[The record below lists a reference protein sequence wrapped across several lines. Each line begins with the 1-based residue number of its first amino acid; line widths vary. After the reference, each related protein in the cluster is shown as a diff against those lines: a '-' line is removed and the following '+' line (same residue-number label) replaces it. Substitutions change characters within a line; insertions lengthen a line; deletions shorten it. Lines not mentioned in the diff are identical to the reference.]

1 MEGGVITFESVAAL
15 LVIGILKLH
24 CYIPDILT
32 GSLTMV
38 KNMTLPILLIY
49 PGGSLYVDFKQKRPS
64 NR

>member
-38 KNMTLPILLIY
+38 KNVLLSTL
-49 PGGSLYVDFKQKRPS
+49 GGKLKLEVF
-64 NR
+64 